1 MALRWMN
8 PNAVI
13 YLREIKGQ
21 GKPYVEYALCEF
33 PHAPARLPRLASL
46 RPLNLPGPP
55 HSPPLAPQGRATRHR
70 GALT

>member
-33 PHAPARLPRLASL
+33 GRAPAPLHPRLASAL
-46 RPLNLPGPP
+46 SRSLPR
-55 HSPPLAPQGRATRHR
+55 SPPTPRLWPRREGRQGTA
-70 GALT
+70 AL